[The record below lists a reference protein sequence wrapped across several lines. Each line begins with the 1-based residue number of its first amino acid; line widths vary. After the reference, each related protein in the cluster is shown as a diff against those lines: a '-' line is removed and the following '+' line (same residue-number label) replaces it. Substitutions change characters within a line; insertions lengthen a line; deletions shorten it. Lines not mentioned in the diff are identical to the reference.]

1 MTLGE
6 AVLVLL
12 AGVAAGTINVAVGS
26 GTLITFPA
34 LLAVGY
40 PPIVANV
47 SNTVGLVPGSL
58 VGAWGYR
65 AQLRGRRA
73 LLVRAAGAAVVGS
86 LTGGV
91 LLLALPRGAFAVIV
105 PFLVALAVVLVAFQP
120 RLNRIFAAR
129 RERADPAG
137 GRVLLAGF
145 FACGVYGGYFGAAQG
160 ILLLGLM
167 GVGLAGSLQEH
178 NAIKNVVAGLV
189 NGVAAVLFVLVAHV
203 AFAPAALIAVGSAIG
218 GALGGRLGRRM
229 SPVALRALVVLVG
242 LAALAQLV
250 L

>member
-1 MTLGE
+1 VSLPE
-6 AVLVLL
+6 AILVLL

-40 PPIVANV
+40 APVVANV

-65 AQLRGRRA
+65 AELRGKSR
-73 LLVRAAGAAVVGS
+73 LLVRTAGAAVVGS
-86 LTGGV
+86 LTGGG
-91 LLLALPRGAFAVIV
+91 LLLALPGGAFEVVV
-105 PFLVALAVVLVAFQP
+105 PFLVGLAVLLVAFQP
-120 RLNRIFAAR
+120 RLNRVFAAR
-129 RERADPAG
+129 REAAHPAG
-137 GRVLLAGF
+137 GPGLLAGF
-145 FACGVYGGYFGAAQG
+145 YACGVYGGYFGAAQG
-160 ILLLGLM
+160 ILMLGLM
-167 GVGLAGSLQEH
+167 GVAMAGGLQEH

-189 NGVAAVLFVLVAHV
+189 NGVAAVLFLAVADV
-203 AFAPAALIAVGSAIG
+203 RLAPAGLIAVGSACG
-218 GALGGRLGRRM
+218 GVLGGRLGRRL
-229 SPVALRALVVLVG
+229 SPQALRALVVVVG

>member
-1 MTLGE
+1 MSPAE
-6 AVLVLL
+6 ALLVLA
-12 AGVAAGTINVAVGS
+12 AGIGAGTINVAVGS

-40 PPIVANV
+40 PPVVANV

-65 AQLRGRRA
+65 RELRGKRR
-73 LLVRAAGAAVVGS
+73 LLVRVAGAGVAGALVGA
-86 LTGGV
+86 G
-91 LLLALPRGAFAVIV
+91 LLLVLPSGAFEVVV
-105 PFLVALAVVLVAFQP
+105 PFLVALAVALVAFQP
-120 RLNRIFAAR
+120 RLSRMFAEHRAQ
-129 RERADPAG
+129 ADPRG
-137 GRVLLAGF
+137 GPWLLAGF
-145 FACGVYGGYFGAAQG
+145 FATGIYGGYFGAAQG

-167 GVGLAGSLQEH
+167 GIGLAGGLQEH

-189 NGVAAVLFVLVAHV
+189 NGVAALVFVAAADVAWE
-203 AFAPAALIAVGSAIG
+203 PAALIAVGSALG
-218 GALGGRLGRRM
+218 GVLGGRLGRRL
-229 SPVALRALVVLVG
+229 SPRALRGLVVLVG

>member
-1 MTLGE
+1 MTLLE
-6 AVLVLL
+6 SVLVLL

-58 VGAWGYR
+58 VGAWSYR
-65 AQLRGRRA
+65 AELRGRRE
-73 LLVRAAGAAVVGS
+73 LIVRAAGAAVAGS

-91 LLLALPRGAFAVIV
+91 LLLALPRGAFAVVV

-120 RLNRIFAAR
+120 RLNRVFAAR

-167 GVGLAGSLQEH
+167 GVGLAGGLQEH

-203 AFAPAALIAVGSAIG
+203 AFAPAALIAVGSAAG

-250 L
+250 F

>member
-1 MTLGE
+1 MSAGE
-6 AVLVLL
+6 AILVLL

-26 GTLITFPA
+26 GTLVTFPA

-40 PPIVANV
+40 PPVVANV

-65 AQLRGRRA
+65 AELRGRRA
-73 LLVRAAGAAVVGS
+73 LLARLGGAAVAGS
-86 LTGGV
+86 LAGGV
-91 LLLALPRGAFAVIV
+91 LLLTLPAGAFELVV
-105 PFLVALAVVLVAFQP
+105 PFLVALAVVLVALQP
-120 RLNRIFAAR
+120 RLNAAFAAR

-137 GRVLLAGF
+137 GPLLGLGF

-167 GVGLAGSLQEH
+167 GVGLAGGLQEH

-189 NGVAAVLFVLVAHV
+189 NGVAALLFIAVADVRLAPVLL
-203 AFAPAALIAVGSAIG
+203 LAVGSAAG
-218 GALGGRLGRRM
+218 GVLGGKLGRRL
-229 SPVALRALVVLVG
+229 SPGKLRLLVVLVG
-242 LAALAQLV
+242 LAALAQL
-250 L
+250 LL

>member
-1 MTLGE
+1 MSVWE
-6 AVLVLL
+6 AIVVLL

-40 PPIVANV
+40 PPLVANV

-65 AQLRGRRA
+65 AELQGRRA
-73 LLVRAAGAAVVGS
+73 LLLRAAGAAVAGS
-86 LTGGV
+86 LTGGG
-91 LLLALPRGAFAVIV
+91 LLLALPDAAFEVVV
-105 PFLVALAVVLVAFQP
+105 PFLVALAVALVAFQP
-120 RLNRIFAAR
+120 RLNLAFAAR
-129 RERADPAG
+129 RARADPAG
-137 GRVLLAGF
+137 GPALLLGF
-145 FACGVYGGYFGAAQG
+145 FACGLYGGYFGAAQG

-167 GVGLAGSLQEH
+167 GVALAGGLQEH
-178 NAIKNVVAGLV
+178 NAIKNVIAGLV
-189 NGVAAVLFVLVAHV
+189 NGVAAVLFLLVADV
-203 AFAPAALIAVGSAIG
+203 AFAPAALIAVGSAAG
-218 GALGGRLGRRM
+218 GVIGGRLGRRL
-229 SPVALRALVVLVG
+229 SPGALRALVVLVG

>member
-1 MTLGE
+1 MTFGE
-6 AVLVLL
+6 ALLVLL
-12 AGVAAGTINVAVGS
+12 AGLAAGTINVAVGS

-40 PPIVANV
+40 APVVANV

-65 AQLRGRRA
+65 GELRGKR
-73 LLVRAAGAAVVGS
+73 LLLARAGASAVAGS
-86 LTGGV
+86 LTGGT
-91 LLLALPRGAFAVIV
+91 LLLALPGGAFEVVV
-105 PFLVALAVVLVAFQP
+105 PFLVGFAVLLVAFQP
-120 RLNRIFAAR
+120 RLNRVFAAR
-129 RERADPAG
+129 RERADPRG
-137 GRVLLAGF
+137 GPGLLLGF

-167 GVGLAGSLQEH
+167 GVALAGGLQEH
-178 NAIKNVVAGLV
+178 NAIKNVVAGMV
-189 NGVAAVLFVLVAHV
+189 NGVAAVLFLVVAHV
-203 AFAPAALIAVGSAIG
+203 AWLPVVLIAVGSALG
-218 GALGGRLGRRM
+218 GVLGGRLGRRM
-229 SPVALRALVVLVG
+229 SPAALRALVVVVG